1 MHNSHKE
8 CVMTDISRRAIMTG
22 GLGLLGATALTTR
35 ALSPTAAH
43 AASPPQVARPR
54 ARALGLPM
62 QGRTGP
68 DNAITDVAGVR
79 VGHTTLVSG
88 HGDHAVRT
96 GVTAILPRAPGAL
109 LHPCWAG
116 TFSMNGNGEMTGTH
130 WIAEAGWFM
139 GPIAITNTCS
149 IGTAHQAV
157 ARWMV
162 RNFPEQMG
170 EDIWPLP
177 VVAETYDGWLN
188 DIGGFH
194 ITERHV
200 LDAIRNARPGPVAEG
215 NVGGGTGMITY
226 EFKGGIG
233 TSSRRVDTSAG
244 HYTVGV
250 LVQANNGIR
259 PWLKVCGAPVGL
271 VMKDNTVWTKEKG
284 SIIIIVATDA
294 PLMPTQLRRMA
305 KRAGIGMGRLGT
317 PSGNDSGDL
326 YLAFTTANDPG
337 AYPIKD
343 RVHID
348 ALNDDDMDAMFMGVV
363 QAVEESAI
371 NALLAARTMTGRH
384 NRTVHAIDPER
395 LRDLVLKANEPFAH
409 ADLG

>member
-1 MHNSHKE
+1 MRNSRKE
-8 CVMTDISRRAIMTG
+8 CVMTDIPRRSMIG
-22 GLGLLGATALTTR
+22 GLGLLGATALAGR
-35 ALSPTAAH
+35 ALSPIAAH
-43 AASPPQVARPR
+43 AARPVRPR

-62 QGRTGP
+62 QGHTGT

-79 VGHTTLVSG
+79 VGHTTLISG
-88 HGDHAVRT
+88 QGEHAVRT

-130 WIAEAGWFM
+130 WIEEADWFM

-157 ARWMV
+157 AKWMV
-162 RNFPEQMG
+162 RSFPDHMG

-244 HYTVGV
+244 QYTVGV

-271 VMKDNTVWTKEKG
+271 VMRDDTVWTKEKG

-337 AYPIKD
+337 AYPVRE

-371 NALLAARTMTGRH
+371 NALLGARTMTGRR
-384 NRTVHAIDPER
+384 NRTVHAIDPDR
-395 LRDLVLKANEPFAH
+395 LRDLVLRANAPFAH